1 MSKPAKANVVLG
13 EDWVVPE
20 DVVDGELRRH
30 RARRSWF
37 SLNSSPLAR
46 KIITFNLLAMV
57 VLVSGVLYLNP
68 FRDSLV
74 LQRESGLV
82 AEAQLVAD
90 LFEALLPKGA
100 PVNLAAGDG
109 IDVVG
114 ALAGLERAAGVEITV
129 FDPARALIASTEGRP
144 RPDSEAVEG
153 LGVDH
158 RSTVIT
164 DILNMLWSRLAV
176 FSTDE
181 VVEPGISS
189 QDMVRALL
197 PAALAGS
204 TQVTTEHNASGKT
217 IFAVATPIRQD
228 GRVLGVVGVTSAA
241 GEIDDLVRVERE
253 QVLQMFVIAI
263 IVSIGLSLVLAST
276 IANPLSD
283 LAAAAE
289 IGHDKNARKMNP
301 GRVRIPD
308 LTARPDE
315 IGRLSGAMRG
325 MVAALYDRIDAN
337 EQFAADVAHEI
348 KNPLASLRSA
358 VASLHVTKRDDHRTK
373 LLDVIDHDV
382 RRLDRLVSDISN
394 ASRLDSE
401 LVKEEEATFDLL
413 HTLSN
418 LTEHLGAEAARKGV
432 DFITDV
438 PPQPIRIQGLEGRL
452 AQVFVNLITN
462 ALSFCEEGDAVRVW
476 ARKREN
482 RVLVVIEDTGPGI
495 PQQALT
501 KIFKRFY
508 SERPS
513 GQFGEH
519 SGLGLAISKQIVEA
533 HGGVIWAENI
543 RPTYADIT
551 SEPLRLH
558 ASTVALEGRAVVIFG
573 ASGTGKSEL
582 ALGLMAYGAMLVAD
596 DQTVLEARD
605 GRLIASA
612 PEVIRGRIEA
622 RGVGLLAAA
631 VADRAEV
638 VLAVDLDHDETERL
652 PPERRIAWLG
662 VSVPLVLRLQSG
674 HFAAAI
680 MQYLRAGRVA

>member
-1 MSKPAKANVVLG
+1 MSMAAGIGLARSKHGSEPDVVLG
-13 EDWVVPE
+13 EDWGAPDDLA
-20 DVVDGELRRH
+20 DVELRQH
-30 RARRSWF
+30 RARRSWI

-57 VLVSGVLYLNP
+57 VLVAGVLYLNP

-82 AEAQLVAD
+82 AEAQLIAD
-90 LFEALLPKGA
+90 LFEALLPANAETG
-100 PVNLAAGDG
+100 LAAGGPVD
-109 IDVVG
+109 VG
-114 ALAGLERAAGVEITV
+114 AVLAGLARAEGVEIHV
-129 FDPARALIASTEGRP
+129 FDPAQALIGSTVGQP
-144 RPDSEAVEG
+144 RSGSETVEG
-153 LGVDH
+153 LGVDQ
-158 RSTVIT
+158 RSTIIT
-164 DILNMLWSRLAV
+164 DLLNRLWDAMAV
-176 FSTDE
+176 LFASDP
-181 VVEPGISS
+181 VGAPALGS
-189 QDMVRALL
+189 QEAVQALL
-197 PAALAGS
+197 PRALAGS
-204 TQVTTEHNASGKT
+204 TQISTDRSSGGET
-217 IFAVATPIRQD
+217 IFAVATPIMQA
-228 GRVLGVVGVTSAA
+228 GRVVAVVGMTSAA

-289 IGHDKNARKMNP
+289 IGRDRNARKMNP

-325 MVAALYDRIDAN
+325 MVTALYDRIDAN

-358 VASLHVTKRDDHRTK
+358 VASLHMTKRDDHRTR
-373 LLDVIDHDV
+373 LLEVIDHDV

-401 LVKEEEATFDLL
+401 LVKEEEESFDLL
-413 HTLSN
+413 KMIGN
-418 LTEHLGAEAARKGV
+418 LTEHHGTEAARRGI
-432 DFITDV
+432 DFITDL
-438 PPQPIRIQGLEGRL
+438 PPQPIIIHGLEARL

-482 RVLVVIEDTGPGI
+482 RVLVVVEDTGPGI
-495 PQQALT
+495 PEQALT

-508 SERPS
+508 SERPA

-543 RPTYADIT
+543 RPTHADVT
-551 SEPLRLH
+551 SEPL
-558 ASTVALEGRAVVIFG
+558 G
-573 ASGTGKSEL
+573 ARF
-582 ALGLMAYGAMLVAD
+582 V
-596 DQTVLEARD
+596 
-605 GRLIASA
+605 
-612 PEVIRGRIEA
+612 
-622 RGVGLLAAA
+622 VGLP
-631 VADRAEV
+631 V
-638 VLAVDLDHDETERL
+638 
-652 PPERRIAWLG
+652 
-662 VSVPLVLRLQSG
+662 
-674 HFAAAI
+674 
-680 MQYLRAGRVA
+680 